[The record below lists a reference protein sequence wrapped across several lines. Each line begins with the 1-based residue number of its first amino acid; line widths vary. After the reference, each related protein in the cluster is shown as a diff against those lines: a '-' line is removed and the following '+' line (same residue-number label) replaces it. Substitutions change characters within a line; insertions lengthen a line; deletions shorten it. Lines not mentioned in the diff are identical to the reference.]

1 MAYKNIYTL
10 VCKKLVL
17 KACSVYSSVLS
28 HCSDPGM
35 LCFFKLIINYTS
47 I

>member
-17 KACSVYSSVLS
+17 KACSIYSSVPLFRS
-28 HCSDPGM
+28 GNVVFC
-35 LCFFKLIINYTS
+35 KLIINNTS